1 MSYSRKPSRP
11 EVASWII
18 SSSPSTSHDSFFPDG
33 PAKSDSLGRI
43 VTSAHT
49 QRIKNLIDGTKGTV
63 VFGGDA
69 DVARKYIAP
78 TLVKDVSG
86 DDSLMSECVV
96 RLGRLES
103 VFSFIGSRCC

>member
-1 MSYSRKPSRP
+1 MDT
-11 EVASWII
+11 
-18 SSSPSTSHDSFFPDG
+18 SSSHSTSHDLFFPDG

-78 TLVKDVSG
+78 TLVKDVPG

-96 RLGRLES
+96 HLCCLES
-103 VFSFIGSRCC
+103 AFSFMSSRCC